1 MSNRELKTVIYNYI
15 KSILTPKDYVLS
27 ATVVGSFVTSKALE
41 GISDIDVVI
50 IVDDLDVI
58 KFNNIIVKGT
68 TIKSAFVDYFLS
80 KKILFFID
88 DDKKK
93 IGQKFNSKK
102 IFSFSKNMINK
113 KDMHLIDT
121 TKDFI

>member
-1 MSNRELKTVIYNYI
+1 MLIANSLINKINKSNNNEIASHTFSHFYCNENGVNDEDFRNDI
-15 KSILTPKDYVLS
+15 LS
-27 ATVVGSFVTSKALE
+27 ALKIAN
-41 GISDIDVVI
+41 
-50 IVDDLDVI
+50 
-58 KFNNIIVKGT
+58 FNNIIVKGT

-80 KKILFFID
+80 KKILFFTD

-113 KDMHLIDT
+113 KDMYLIDT